1 MKNYSEKRERRERRT
16 VRAPHSLDIR
26 KASAL
31 EVEGGLRVSE
41 FGVTRQ
47 TQKDDKST
55 RDISRE
61 YEYQRRKTEELKS
74 DTSI

>member
-1 MKNYSEKRERRERRT
+1 MKGERRT
-16 VRAPHSLDIR
+16 VRAPHRLDIR

-31 EVEGGLRVSE
+31 EVEGGLRIRQ
-41 FGVTRQ
+41 FRVTRQ
-47 TQKDDKST
+47 TQKDGNKST

>member
-1 MKNYSEKRERRERRT
+1 MKGERRT
-16 VRAPHSLDIR
+16 VRAPHRLDIR

-31 EVEGGLRVSE
+31 EVEGGLRIRE

-47 TQKDDKST
+47 TQKDGNKST

>member
-1 MKNYSEKRERRERRT
+1 MRGERRT
-16 VRAPHSLDIR
+16 VRAPHRLDIR

-31 EVEGGLRVSE
+31 EVEGGLRISE

-47 TQKDDKST
+47 TQEDDNKST
-55 RDISRE
+55 RDLSRE

>member
-1 MKNYSEKRERRERRT
+1 MKGERRT
-16 VRAPHSLDIR
+16 VRAPHRLDIR

-31 EVEGGLRVSE
+31 EVEGGLRISE

-47 TQKDDKST
+47 TQKDDNKST
-55 RDISRE
+55 RDLSRE
-61 YEYQRRKTEELKS
+61 YEYQTRKTEELKS

>member
-1 MKNYSEKRERRERRT
+1 MKGERTT
-16 VRAPHSLDIR
+16 VRAPHRLDIR

-31 EVEGGLRVSE
+31 EVEGGLRIRE

-47 TQKDDKST
+47 TQKDGNKST